1 MRWVGLVVLLACGG
15 SSSESPVGRSVREPD
30 PRAIEMSLRRPNGD
44 WIHLGDL
51 RGKPVLLFVFA
62 TFDGVSQA
70 ALRPLRR
77 FARDHPDVHVI
88 GVAAQPDAN
97 QLLDPYEHALAPPF
111 PLTYDP
117 ARDVHHGTSPLG
129 LIEAVPTFIMYDAR
143 GMEVDRHI
151 GFPSSHTLPR
161 LRERAIRRGGL
172 TRGESEEVPLL
183 AD

>member
-1 MRWVGLVVLLACGG
+1 MRSRC
-15 SSSESPVGRSVREPD
+15 P
-30 PRAIEMSLRRPNGD
+30 LRRPSGE

-70 ALRPLRR
+70 ALRPTSR
-77 FARDHPDVHVI
+77 FARAHPEAHVLGI
-88 GVAAQPDAN
+88 AAQPDAN
-97 QLLDPYEHALAPPF
+97 QLLDPYERALAPSF

-129 LIEAVPTFIMYDAR
+129 SLEAVPTYVMLDAF
-143 GMEVDRHI
+143 GVEVDRHV
-151 GFPSSHTLPR
+151 GFPSSRTLER
-161 LRERAIRRGGL
+161 LLALAERRGRPD
-172 TRGESEEVPLL
+172 TPDEVPLL